1 MKFGLIGN
9 PNVGKSLIF
18 NQLTGL
24 GVEVSNYPGTT
35 IDLAYGNTCFG
46 QERFELVD
54 LPGIYSL
61 DGSSPEEALVRKF
74 LKSGDA
80 DLLIAVLDATHLER
94 NLYLFSEVA
103 EYGLPMIAV
112 VNMIDEAEKQGLT
125 IDYGLLSDRLGVDV
139 VPTAA
144 IQGLNIGKI
153 IPVARSHARKPT
165 LDVEYDHHIEAAVIS
180 LQRTY
185 GTTKLA
191 ALQALLGIGADL
203 EVNDAAVLL
212 AREIEDR
219 HHMSVMQIVSANR
232 HNCAR
237 SVAGEVLHTREITAH
252 LDVERLLTTAVP
264 GIPLLLAIM
273 VTLLVVVFI
282 TGSFLSDIVVS
293 LFNVFLLDPFISL
306 GLPPFAEQIG
316 VSLILALQ
324 AGLGIAFPF
333 IFTFY
338 IGIAL
343 LEDSGYLTRAAFLAD
358 QAMHRMGMHGQAI
371 IPLVLGFGCTVP
383 AIMSI
388 RLLKTRR
395 ERVIASFLV
404 TLVPCSGRTV
414 IIAGVVAAFVGI
426 LPALSIYLVIFLLIL
441 ITASFLARI
450 APGDQVGMILEMAPL
465 RRPEMANVLK
475 KSWIRMREFLVI
487 AMPLLL
493 VTSII
498 LGVLQYAG
506 VMAAFEEAIAAFSLW
521 LLGLPSYAVTALI
534 FGILRKEMALE
545 TLVLLS
551 GTAELNTVMTS
562 VQLYT
567 FAIVSVLFIPCIS
580 TIAILYRAMGARIA
594 IGVSLYTVIVGIAIG
609 ALINLLMS

>member
-35 IDLAYGNTCFG
+35 IDLASGNTCIG
-46 QERFELVD
+46 KERYELVD

-61 DGSSPEEALVRKF
+61 DGPSPEEALVRKF
-74 LKSGDA
+74 LESGDA

-94 NLYLFSEVA
+94 NLYLLLEVA

-112 VNMIDEAEKQGLT
+112 VNMIDEAEKNG
-125 IDYGLLSDRLGVDV
+125 ISVDYELLSDRLGIDL
-139 VPTAA
+139 VPTVA
-144 IQGLNIGKI
+144 IQGFNIGRI
-153 IPVARSHARKPT
+153 IPVAVSHARKPAIGV
-165 LDVEYDHHIEAAVIS
+165 DYDHHIEAALIS
-180 LQRTY
+180 MQRTY
-185 GTTKLA
+185 GISKLG
-191 ALQALLGIGADL
+191 ALHALLGISPDP
-203 EVNDAAVLL
+203 EINDAAALL
-212 AREIEDR
+212 AREIEGR

-237 SVAGEVLHTREITAH
+237 SIADEVLHTQEGTAH
-252 LDVERLLTTAVP
+252 FDVERLLTTAVP
-264 GIPLLLAIM
+264 GIPILLAIM
-273 VTLLVVVFI
+273 VTLLVVVF
-282 TGSFLSDIVVS
+282 TVGSFLSEIAVS
-293 LFNVFLLDPFISL
+293 LFNIFLLDPFVSL

-316 VSLILALQ
+316 ISLILALQ

-395 ERVIASFLV
+395 ERVIASFIV

-426 LPALSIYLVIFLLIL
+426 IPALSIYLVIFLLIL
-441 ITASFLARI
+441 LTASFLARI
-450 APGDQVGMILEMAPL
+450 APGDRVGMILEMAPL
-465 RRPEMANVLK
+465 RRPETTNVIK
-475 KSWIRMREFLVI
+475 KSWMRMREFLVI

-493 VTSII
+493 VTSVI
-498 LGVLQYAG
+498 LGVLQFTG
-506 VMAAFEEAIAAFSLW
+506 VMTAFEEAIAPISAS
-521 LLGLPSYAVTALI
+521 LLGLPAYAVTALI

-545 TLVLLS
+545 TLVLLA
-551 GTAELNTVMTS
+551 GTAELDTVMTS

-594 IGVSLYTVIVGIAIG
+594 IGVSVYTVIVGIAIG

>member
-1 MKFGLIGN
+1 
-9 PNVGKSLIF
+9 
-18 NQLTGL
+18 
-24 GVEVSNYPGTT
+24 
-35 IDLAYGNTCFG
+35 
-46 QERFELVD
+46 
-54 LPGIYSL
+54 
-61 DGSSPEEALVRKF
+61 
-74 LKSGDA
+74 
-80 DLLIAVLDATHLER
+80 
-94 NLYLFSEVA
+94 
-103 EYGLPMIAV
+103 
-112 VNMIDEAEKQGLT
+112 
-125 IDYGLLSDRLGVDV
+125 
-139 VPTAA
+139 
-144 IQGLNIGKI
+144 
-153 IPVARSHARKPT
+153 
-165 LDVEYDHHIEAAVIS
+165 
-180 LQRTY
+180 
-185 GTTKLA
+185 
-191 ALQALLGIGADL
+191 
-203 EVNDAAVLL
+203 
-212 AREIEDR
+212 
-219 HHMSVMQIVSANR
+219 
-232 HNCAR
+232 
-237 SVAGEVLHTREITAH
+237 
-252 LDVERLLTTAVP
+252 
-264 GIPLLLAIM
+264 
-273 VTLLVVVFI
+273 
-282 TGSFLSDIVVS
+282 
-293 LFNVFLLDPFISL
+293 
-306 GLPPFAEQIG
+306 LPPFAEQIG

-426 LPALSIYLVIFLLIL
+426 IPALSIYLVIFLLIL
-441 ITASFLARI
+441 ITAAFLARI

-465 RRPEMANVLK
+465 RRPETANVFK
-475 KSWIRMREFLVI
+475 KSWMRMREFLII

-493 VTSII
+493 VTSVI

-506 VMAAFEEAIAAFSLW
+506 VMAAFEEAIAAFSIW

-580 TIAILYRAMGARIA
+580 TITILYRAMGARIA
-594 IGVSLYTVIVGIAIG
+594 IGVSVYTVIVGIAIG
-609 ALINLLMS
+609 ALINLFMS

>member
-35 IDLAYGNTCFG
+35 IDLAYGKTCFG

-61 DGSSPEEALVRKF
+61 DGPSPEEALVRKF
-74 LKSGDA
+74 LESGDA

-103 EYGLPMIAV
+103 EYSLPMIAV
-112 VNMIDEAEKQGLT
+112 VNMIDEAEKSGLS
-125 IDYGLLSDRLGVDV
+125 IDYGILSDRLGIDV

-144 IQGLNIGKI
+144 IQGLNIGQI
-153 IPVARSHARKPT
+153 IPVALSHARKPS
-165 LDVEYDHHIEAAVIS
+165 LEVDYDHHIEAALIS
-180 LQRTY
+180 LQGTY
-185 GTTKLA
+185 GTSKLA
-191 ALQALLGIGADL
+191 ALHALLGIGADP

-212 AREIEDR
+212 GREIEGR

-237 SVAGEVLHTREITAH
+237 SIAEEVLRTRQVTDH
-252 LDVERLLTTAVP
+252 FDVERFLTTAIP
-264 GIPLLLAIM
+264 GIPILLAIM
-273 VTLLVVVFI
+273 VTLLVVVF
-282 TGSFLSDIVVS
+282 TVGSFLSDIAVS
-293 LFNVFLLDPFISL
+293 LFNVLLLDPFISL

-426 LPALSIYLVIFLLIL
+426 IPALSIYLVIFLLIL
-441 ITASFLARI
+441 LTASFLARI
-450 APGDQVGMILEMAPL
+450 APGDRVGMILEMAPL
-465 RRPEMANVLK
+465 RRPEPGNVLK
-475 KSWIRMREFLVI
+475 KSWMRMREFLII

-493 VTSII
+493 VTSVI
-498 LGVLQYAG
+498 LGVFQYTG
-506 VMAAFEEAIAAFSLW
+506 VMAAFEEAIAPFSAW

-567 FAIVSVLFIPCIS
+567 FAVVSVLFIPCIS